1 MNTEYTSHNFT
12 TNGETD
18 GGLAYGVGFTISW
31 QRGCTNHDN
40 YNSKTSIIGAKP
52 NGAFVEDI
60 IDVCIG
66 RLEHLQS
73 TLSAVAKND
82 MAIAHLKEALGA
94 LQR

>member
-1 MNTEYTSHNFT
+1 MKTEYTSCYFT
-12 TNGETD
+12 SDGEPD

-31 QRGCTNHDN
+31 QRGRLRHINDN
-40 YNSKTSIIGAKP
+40 GNVEP

-60 IDVCIG
+60 VDVCIN

-73 TLSAVAKND
+73 TTAARAKND
-82 MAIAHLKEALGA
+82 MAIAHLKEALVA